1 MVNTPASSGVTR
13 MMVEVD
19 EIVAPLTISIRRDW
33 PMTRNSNP
41 ETAGSG
47 GARAP
52 LPEVMMV
59 SCADSPNAICDGSI
73 VASTETAAADAGAVA
88 TFAGVAETAASN
100 AAPAA
105 TA

>member
-41 ETAGSG
+41 ETTGSG

-73 VASTETAAADAGAVA
+73 VASTETAAADAGTIA